1 MKELKVENRTNA
13 QSSCL
18 SSPSLNSL
26 NLFYDKNIHPLVKG
40 FDPKLLSFRVGFLGE
55 NNQRCFIESISCKKY
70 LLFYELTLKI

>member
-18 SSPSLNSL
+18 SCPNLNSL

-55 NNQRCFIESISCKKY
+55 NNQRCFIERAYHVKSICFFMS
-70 LLFYELTLKI
+70 